1 MDWVSFLVDPI
12 TLASAFAAVA
22 TFATILTLAAPV
34 MSGDKLTSRL
44 KAVANRR
51 EELRK
56 KSRAQLDSEA
66 SKKSIR
72 VRDTSVMKKFVDKLD
87 LQKMLEDPGV
97 VKKLVQAGLRGP
109 RPLSIFYFCRFTL
122 PLVFGIAAFV
132 YIWFVNDHG
141 LQLQMKIAAVVFGFA
156 AGFYGPN
163 IYLEN
168 MITKRRTS
176 IMRAFPD
183 SLDMMLICV
192 ESGMSIEQAF
202 ARVGEEIGTASAELA
217 EELALTTAEL
227 SYLQDRRMAY
237 TNLAERTNHPGV
249 KGVAMALTQ
258 AEKYGTPLGSA
269 LRVMAKENREMR
281 ITEAEKKAA
290 ALPAK
295 LTVPMIVFFLPV
307 LFLVILGPAFIKI
320 SDMGFMGPKPE
331 AVPQS
336 APRTRDAD
344 RDDAETVRGVE

>member
-1 MDWVSFLVDPI
+1 MDWVSFLVDPA
-12 TLASAFAAVA
+12 TLAAGLAAVA
-22 TFATILTLAAPV
+22 SFATVMTIAAPAF
-34 MSGDKLTSRL
+34 SGDKLTSRL
-44 KAVANRR
+44 KQVANRR

-56 KSRAQLDSEA
+56 KSRAALEGEA
-66 SKKSIR
+66 AKKSIR
-72 VRDTSVMKKFVDKLD
+72 VRDTSMVKKFVDRLD
-87 LQKMLEDPGV
+87 LAKMLEDPGLQ
-97 VKKLVQAGLRGP
+97 KKLVQAGLRGP
-109 RPLSIFYFCRFTL
+109 KPISIFYFCRFSL
-122 PLVFGIAAFV
+122 PIVFGIAAFV
-132 YIWFVNDHG
+132 YLWFVNDHD
-141 LQLQMKIAAVVFGFA
+141 LQIQMKIGAVVFGFA

-163 IYLEN
+163 LYLEN
-168 MITKRRTS
+168 MIGKRRTS

-183 SLDMMLICV
+183 SLDMILICV

-202 ARVGEEIGTASAELA
+202 ARVGEEIGAASAELA

-227 SYLQDRRMAY
+227 SYLQDRRQAY
-237 TNLAERTNHPGV
+237 YNLAERTNHPGV
-249 KGVAMALTQ
+249 KGVAMALVQ

-320 SDMGFMGPKPE
+320 SDMGLFAKGEK
-331 AVPQS
+331 AAS
-336 APRTRDAD
+336 TS
-344 RDDAETVRGVE
+344 TK

>member
-1 MDWVSFLVDPI
+1 MNELAATLTDPAN
-12 TLASAFAAVA
+12 LAAGFAAIL
-22 TFATILTLAAPV
+22 TFITVLTILAPAF
-34 MSGDKLTSRL
+34 GNNKLESRL

-51 EELRK
+51 EELRR
-56 KSRAQLDSEA
+56 KSRAALEGGDA
-66 SKKSIR
+66 KKSLR
-72 VRDTSVMKKFVDKLD
+72 RNDTSMMKKFVDRLD

-97 VKKLVQAGLRGP
+97 IKKLVQAGLRGP
-109 RPLSIFYFCRFTL
+109 RPVSIFYFCRFAL
-122 PLVFGIAAFV
+122 PIIFGIGAFI
-132 YIWFVNDHG
+132 YLWFINDHK
-141 LQLQMKIAAVVFGFA
+141 LQIQMKIGVVVFAFA

-163 IYLEN
+163 LYLEN
-168 MITKRRTS
+168 LITKRRTS

-192 ESGMSIEQAF
+192 EAGMSIEQAF

-227 SYLQDRRMAY
+227 SYLQDRRQAY
-237 TNLAERTNHPGV
+237 YNLAERTNHPGV
-249 KGVAMALTQ
+249 KGVAMALVQ

-320 SDMGFMGPKPE
+320 SDMGFIK
-331 AVPQS
+331 
-336 APRTRDAD
+336 
-344 RDDAETVRGVE
+344 

>member
-1 MDWVSFLVDPI
+1 MDIDWVAFLVDPV
-12 TLASAFAAVA
+12 TLASALACVA
-22 TFATILTLAAPV
+22 TFATVLTLAAPAFNN
-34 MSGDKLTSRL
+34 DKLTSRL

-51 EELRK
+51 EELRRKNRAALEGEAAK
-56 KSRAQLDSEA
+56 KSL
-66 SKKSIR
+66 R
-72 VRDTSVMKKFVDKLD
+72 VQDTSTMKKFVDKLD

-97 VKKLVQAGLRGP
+97 MKKLIQAGLRGP
-109 RPLSIFYFCRFTL
+109 RPVSIFYFCRFAL
-122 PLVFGIAAFV
+122 PIIFGLGAFI
-132 YIWFVNDHG
+132 YIWFINDHG
-141 LQLQMKIAAVVFGFA
+141 LQMQMKIGAVVVGFA
-156 AGFYGPN
+156 VGFYGPN

-168 MITKRRTS
+168 LITKRKTS

-202 ARVGEEIGTASAELA
+202 ARVGEEIGSASPELA
-217 EELALTTAEL
+217 EELTLTTAEL
-227 SYLQDRRMAY
+227 SYLQDRRQAY
-237 TNLAERTNHPGV
+237 YNLAERNNHPGV
-249 KGVAMALTQ
+249 KGVAMALVQ

-320 SDMGFMGPKPE
+320 DQMGIGKPPPSAQSD
-331 AVPQS
+331 QQQQ
-336 APRTRDAD
+336 
-344 RDDAETVRGVE
+344 AEPAE

>member
-1 MDWVSFLVDPI
+1 
-12 TLASAFAAVA
+12 
-22 TFATILTLAAPV
+22 
-34 MSGDKLTSRL
+34 
-44 KAVANRR
+44 
-51 EELRK
+51 
-56 KSRAQLDSEA
+56 
-66 SKKSIR
+66 
-72 VRDTSVMKKFVDKLD
+72 
-87 LQKMLEDPGV
+87 
-97 VKKLVQAGLRGP
+97 AGLRGP
-109 RPLSIFYFCRFTL
+109 RPVSIFYFCRFAL
-122 PLVFGIAAFV
+122 PIVFGLAAFV
-132 YIWFVNDHG
+132 YIWFINDHE
-141 LQLQMKIAAVVFGFA
+141 LQPMMKVGVVVVGFA

-163 IYLEN
+163 VYLEN
-168 MITKRRTS
+168 MIGKRRTS

-227 SYLQDRRMAY
+227 SYLADRRQAY
-237 TNLAERTNHPGV
+237 YNLAERTNHPGV
-249 KGVAMALTQ
+249 KGVAMALVQ
-258 AEKYGTPLGSA
+258 AEKYGTPMGSA

-320 SDMGFMGPKPE
+320 DAMGLGK
-331 AVPQS
+331 
-336 APRTRDAD
+336 
-344 RDDAETVRGVE
+344 

>member
-1 MDWVSFLVDPI
+1 MEMDWVSFLTDPV
-12 TLASAFAAVA
+12 TLASAFAALA
-22 TFATILTLAAPV
+22 TFATVMTLAAPAF
-34 MSGDKLTSRL
+34 SGDKLATRL

-56 KSRAQLDSEA
+56 KSRAALEGEA
-66 SKKSIR
+66 KKSIR
-72 VRDTSVMKKFVDKLD
+72 VQDTSAVKKVVDKLD
-87 LQKMLEDPGV
+87 LAKMLEDPGV
-97 VKKLVQAGLRGP
+97 LKKLTQAGLRGP
-109 RPLSIFYFCRFTL
+109 KPVSIFYFCRFAL
-122 PLVFGIAAFV
+122 PIVFGIAAFV
-132 YIWFVNDHG
+132 YIWFINDHG
-141 LQLQMKIAAVVFGFA
+141 LQLQMKIGVIVFGFA

-163 IYLEN
+163 LYLEN
-168 MITKRRTS
+168 LITKRRTS

-192 ESGMSIEQAF
+192 ESGMSIEGAF

-227 SYLQDRRMAY
+227 SYLSDRRTAY
-237 TNLAERTNHPGV
+237 YNLAERTNHPGV
-249 KGVAMALTQ
+249 KGVAMALVQ
-258 AEKYGTPLGSA
+258 AEKYGTPMGAA

-320 SDMGFMGPKPE
+320 DSMGLGK
-331 AVPQS
+331 
-336 APRTRDAD
+336 
-344 RDDAETVRGVE
+344 

>member
-1 MDWVSFLVDPI
+1 MDWVSFLVDPA
-12 TLASAFAAVA
+12 TLAAGLAAVA
-22 TFATILTLAAPV
+22 SFATVMTIAAPAF
-34 MSGDKLTSRL
+34 SGDKLTSRL
-44 KAVANRR
+44 KQVANRR

-56 KSRAQLDSEA
+56 KSRAALEGEA
-66 SKKSIR
+66 AKKSIR
-72 VRDTSVMKKFVDKLD
+72 VRDTSMVKKFVDRLD
-87 LQKMLEDPGV
+87 LAKMLEDPGL

-109 RPLSIFYFCRFTL
+109 KPISIFYFCRFSL
-122 PLVFGIAAFV
+122 PIICGISAFV
-132 YIWFVNDHG
+132 YLWFVNDHD
-141 LQLQMKIAAVVFGFA
+141 LQIQMKIGAVVFGFA

-163 IYLEN
+163 LYLEN
-168 MITKRRTS
+168 MIGKRRTS

-183 SLDMMLICV
+183 SLDMILICV

-202 ARVGEEIGTASAELA
+202 ARVGEEIGAASAELA

-227 SYLQDRRMAY
+227 SYLQDRRQAY
-237 TNLAERTNHPGV
+237 YNLAERTNHPGV
-249 KGVAMALTQ
+249 KGVAMALVQ

-320 SDMGFMGPKPE
+320 SDMGLFEPKP
-331 AVPQS
+331 
-336 APRTRDAD
+336 
-344 RDDAETVRGVE
+344 

>member
-1 MDWVSFLVDPI
+1 MDIDWVSFLTDPV
-12 TLASAFAAVA
+12 TLASGIAAVA
-22 TFATILTLAAPV
+22 MFATVMTIAAPV
-34 MSGDKLTSRL
+34 FSNDKLATRL

-56 KSRAQLDSEA
+56 RSRAALEGDT
-66 SKKSIR
+66 KKSIR
-72 VRDTSVMKKFVDKLD
+72 VKDTSAMKKVVDKLD
-87 LQKMLEDPGV
+87 LAKMLEDPGV
-97 VKKLVQAGLRGP
+97 LKKLTQAGLRGP
-109 RPLSIFYFCRFTL
+109 KPVSIFYFCRFAL
-122 PLVFGIAAFV
+122 PMVFGLIAFV
-132 YIWFVNDHG
+132 YIWFINDHG
-141 LQLQMKIAAVVFGFA
+141 LQPAMKFGVIILGFA
-156 AGFYGPN
+156 LGFYGPN
-163 IYLEN
+163 VYLEN
-168 MITKRRTS
+168 LITKRRTS

-202 ARVGEEIGTASAELA
+202 GRVGEEIGTASAELA

-227 SYLQDRRMAY
+227 SYLQDRRQAY
-237 TNLAERTNHPGV
+237 YNLAERTNHPGV
-249 KGVAMALTQ
+249 KGVAMALVQ
-258 AEKYGTPLGSA
+258 AEKYGTPMGSA

-320 SDMGFMGPKPE
+320 DAMGIGK
-331 AVPQS
+331 
-336 APRTRDAD
+336 
-344 RDDAETVRGVE
+344 

>member
-1 MDWVSFLVDPI
+1 MGDINWVQFLTDPV
-12 TLASAFAAVA
+12 TLASALACVA
-22 TFATILTLAAPV
+22 TFATVLTLAAPAFD
-34 MSGDKLTSRL
+34 GDRLTSRL

-51 EELRK
+51 EELRRK
-56 KSRAQLDSEA
+56 NRAAMEGDA
-66 SKKSIR
+66 GKKSIR
-72 VRDTSVMKKFVDKLD
+72 VRDTSTMKKFVDKMD
-87 LQKMLEDPGV
+87 LAKMLEDPGV

-109 RPLSIFYFCRFTL
+109 RPVSIFYFCRFAL
-122 PLVFGIAAFV
+122 PLVFGIGAFV
-132 YIWFVNDHG
+132 YIWFINDHG
-141 LQLQMKIAAVVFGFA
+141 LQFQMKIGAVVIGFA

-168 MITKRRTS
+168 LVNKRRTS

-227 SYLQDRRMAY
+227 SYLQDRRQAY
-237 TNLAERTNHPGV
+237 YNLAERTNHPGV
-249 KGVAMALTQ
+249 KGVAMALVQ
-258 AEKYGTPLGSA
+258 AEKYGTPMGSA

-320 SDMGFMGPKPE
+320 DKMGIGKPKG
-331 AVPQS
+331 VV
-336 APRTRDAD
+336 
-344 RDDAETVRGVE
+344 ETQAAKDQQ

>member
-1 MDWVSFLVDPI
+1 MGNIDWVQFLTDPL
-12 TLASAFAAVA
+12 TLASALACVA
-22 TFATILTLAAPV
+22 TFATVLTLAGPV
-34 MSGDKLTSRL
+34 FDNDKLTSRL
-44 KAVANRR
+44 KSVSNRR

-56 KSRAQLDSEA
+56 KSRAALDGE
-66 SKKSIR
+66 KKSIR
-72 VRDTSVMKKFVDKLD
+72 VQDTSMTKKVVDRLD
-87 LQKMLEDPGV
+87 LAKMLEDPGV
-97 VKKLVQAGLRGP
+97 QKKLIQAGLRGP
-109 RPLSIFYFCRFTL
+109 KPISIFYLCRFAL
-122 PLVFGIAAFV
+122 PMVFGLGALI
-132 YIWFVNDHG
+132 YIWFINDHG
-141 LQLQMKIAAVVFGFA
+141 LGFNMKIGAVVVGFA

-163 IYLEN
+163 IFVEN
-168 MITKRRTS
+168 LITKRRTS

-202 ARVGEEIGTASAELA
+202 ARVGEEIGSASVELA

-227 SYLQDRRMAY
+227 SYLQDRRQAY
-237 TNLAERTNHPGV
+237 YNLAERTNHPGV
-249 KGVAMALTQ
+249 KGVAMALVQ
-258 AEKYGTPLGSA
+258 AEKYGTPMGAA

-320 SDMGFMGPKPE
+320 DAMGLGKTDSGAIAEAEPE
-331 AVPQS
+331 
-336 APRTRDAD
+336 
-344 RDDAETVRGVE
+344 

>member
-1 MDWVSFLVDPI
+1 VDWVSFLTDPV

-22 TFATILTLAAPV
+22 TFATILTIAAPAF
-34 MSGDKLTSRL
+34 SGDRLTSRL
-44 KAVANRR
+44 KAVSNRR

-56 KSRAQLDSEA
+56 KSRAALEGESA
-66 SKKSIR
+66 KKTIR
-72 VRDTSVMKKFVDKLD
+72 RRDTSMMRKFVDMLD
-87 LQKMLEDPGV
+87 LQKMLEDPNV
-97 VKKLVQAGLRGP
+97 VKKLMQAGLRGP
-109 RPLSIFYFCRFTL
+109 RPISIFYFCRFSL
-122 PLVFGIAAFV
+122 PLIFGIGAFI
-132 YIWFVNDHG
+132 YIWFINNHG
-141 LQLQMKIAAVVFGFA
+141 LQMQMKIGVVAVAFA

-163 IYLEN
+163 IYLTN
-168 MITKRRTS
+168 LAQKRRTS

-192 ESGMSIEQAF
+192 EAGMSIEQAF
-202 ARVGEEIGTASAELA
+202 ARVGEEIGTASPELA
-217 EELALTTAEL
+217 EELGLTTAEL
-227 SYLQDRRMAY
+227 SYLQDRRAAY
-237 TNLAERTNHPGV
+237 YNLAERTNHPGV
-249 KGVAMALTQ
+249 KGVAMALVQ

-320 SDMGFMGPKPE
+320 NDMGFIK
-331 AVPQS
+331 
-336 APRTRDAD
+336 
-344 RDDAETVRGVE
+344 

>member
-1 MDWVSFLVDPI
+1 MDINWVSFLTDPV
-12 TLASAFAAVA
+12 TLASAVAAVA
-22 TFATILTLAAPV
+22 MFATVMTIAAPAF
-34 MSGDKLTSRL
+34 SNDKLATRL

-56 KSRAQLDSEA
+56 KSRAALEGDT
-66 SKKSIR
+66 KKSIR
-72 VRDTSVMKKFVDKLD
+72 VQDTSAMKKVVDKLD
-87 LQKMLEDPGV
+87 LAKMLEDPGV
-97 VKKLVQAGLRGP
+97 LKKLTQAGLRGP
-109 RPLSIFYFCRFTL
+109 KPVSIFYFCRFAL
-122 PLVFGIAAFV
+122 PMVFGLIAFI
-132 YIWFVNDHG
+132 YIWFINDHG
-141 LQLQMKIAAVVFGFA
+141 LQPTMKFGAVVLGFA
-156 AGFYGPN
+156 LGFYGPN
-163 IYLEN
+163 VYLEN
-168 MITKRRTS
+168 LITKRRTS

-227 SYLQDRRMAY
+227 SYLQDRRQAY
-237 TNLAERTNHPGV
+237 YNLAERTNHPGV
-249 KGVAMALTQ
+249 KGVAMALVQ
-258 AEKYGTPLGSA
+258 AEKYGTPMGSD

-320 SDMGFMGPKPE
+320 DAMGLGK
-331 AVPQS
+331 
-336 APRTRDAD
+336 
-344 RDDAETVRGVE
+344 

>member
-1 MDWVSFLVDPI
+1 MDIDWVKFLTDPL
-12 TLASAFAAVA
+12 TLASGLACVA
-22 TFATILTLAAPV
+22 TFATVMTLAAPAF
-34 MSGDKLTSRL
+34 SNDKLTSRL
-44 KAVANRR
+44 KSVANRR

-56 KSRAQLDSEA
+56 KSRAALEGE
-66 SKKSIR
+66 KKSIR
-72 VRDTSVMKKFVDKLD
+72 VQDNSVTKKFVEKLD
-87 LQKMLEDPGV
+87 LAKMLEDPGV
-97 VKKLVQAGLRGP
+97 QKKLIQAGLRGP
-109 RPLSIFYFCRFTL
+109 KPISIFYFCRFAL
-122 PLVFGIAAFV
+122 PLLCGIGTFI
-132 YIWFVNDHG
+132 YIWFINDHG
-141 LQLQMKIAAVVFGFA
+141 QQLQMKIGYVVVGFA

-163 IYLEN
+163 LYLEN
-168 MITKRRTS
+168 LIKKRRTS

-227 SYLQDRRMAY
+227 SYLQDRRQAY
-237 TNLAERTNHPGV
+237 YNLAERTNHPGL
-249 KGVAMALTQ
+249 KGVAMALVQ
-258 AEKYGTPLGSA
+258 AEKYGTPMGSA

-320 SDMGFMGPKPE
+320 DSMGLGKT
-331 AVPQS
+331 QS
-336 APRTRDAD
+336 GAIV
-344 RDDAETVRGVE
+344 ETDSGK

>member
-1 MDWVSFLVDPI
+1 MDWVSFLVDPATI
-12 TLASAFAAVA
+12 AAALAAVA
-22 TFATILTLAAPV
+22 SFATVMTIAAPAF
-34 MSGDKLTSRL
+34 SNDKLTSRL
-44 KAVANRR
+44 KQVANRR

-56 KSRAQLDSEA
+56 KSRAALEGEA
-66 SKKSIR
+66 AKKSIR
-72 VRDTSVMKKFVDKLD
+72 VRDTSMVKKFVDKLD
-87 LQKMLEDPGV
+87 LAKMLEDPGLL
-97 VKKLVQAGLRGP
+97 KKLVQAGLRGP
-109 RPLSIFYFCRFTL
+109 KPISIFYFCRFSL
-122 PLVFGIAAFV
+122 PLVFGLAAFI
-132 YIWFVNDHG
+132 YLWFVNDHD
-141 LQLQMKIAAVVFGFA
+141 LQLQMRIGIVVFAFA

-163 IYLEN
+163 LYLEN
-168 MITKRRTS
+168 LITKRRSS

-202 ARVGEEIGTASAELA
+202 ARVGEEIGSASAELA

-237 TNLAERTNHPGV
+237 YNLADRTNHPGV
-249 KGVAMALTQ
+249 KGVAMALVQ

-320 SDMGFMGPKPE
+320 SDMGLFGAKKGAE
-331 AVPQS
+331 AAASSP
-336 APRTRDAD
+336 AK
-344 RDDAETVRGVE
+344 

>member
-1 MDWVSFLVDPI
+1 MDWVKFLTDPV

-22 TFATILTLAAPV
+22 SFATVLTLAAPAF
-34 MSGDKLTSRL
+34 SNDKLTSRL
-44 KAVANRR
+44 KSVANRR

-56 KSRAQLDSEA
+56 KSRAALEGESA
-66 SKKSIR
+66 KKSIR
-72 VRDTSVMKKFVDKLD
+72 VRDTSTMKKIVDRLD

-97 VKKLVQAGLRGP
+97 IKKLVQAGLRGP
-109 RPLSIFYFCRFTL
+109 KPVSVFYFCRFSL
-122 PLVFGIAAFV
+122 PIVFGIGAFL
-132 YIWFVNDHG
+132 YLWFVNDHD
-141 LQLQMKIAAVVFGFA
+141 LQPMMKIGAVVFAFA

-168 MITKRRTS
+168 LIGKRRTS

-192 ESGMSIEQAF
+192 ESGMSIELAF

-227 SYLQDRRMAY
+227 SYLADRRSAY
-237 TNLAERTNHPGV
+237 YNLAERNNHPGV
-249 KGVAMALTQ
+249 KGVAMALVQ
-258 AEKYGTPLGSA
+258 AEKYGTPMGSA
-269 LRVMAKENREMR
+269 LRTMAKENRELR

-320 SDMGFMGPKPE
+320 ADQGGFMGQDKKTT
-331 AVPQS
+331 S
-336 APRTRDAD
+336 DK
-344 RDDAETVRGVE
+344 

>member
-1 MDWVSFLVDPI
+1 MDIDWVSFLTDPV
-12 TLASAFAAVA
+12 TLASGIAAVA
-22 TFATILTLAAPV
+22 MFATVMTIAAPAF
-34 MSGDKLTSRL
+34 SNDKLATRL

-56 KSRAQLDSEA
+56 RSRAALEGDT
-66 SKKSIR
+66 KKSIR
-72 VRDTSVMKKFVDKLD
+72 VKDTSAMKKIVDKLD
-87 LQKMLEDPGV
+87 LAKMLEDPGV
-97 VKKLVQAGLRGP
+97 LKKLTQAGLRGP
-109 RPLSIFYFCRFTL
+109 KPVSIFYFCRFAL
-122 PLVFGIAAFV
+122 PMVFGLIAFV
-132 YIWFVNDHG
+132 YIWFINDHG
-141 LQLQMKIAAVVFGFA
+141 LQPAMKLGVIVLGFA
-156 AGFYGPN
+156 LGFYGPN
-163 IYLEN
+163 VYLEN
-168 MITKRRTS
+168 LITKRRTS

-202 ARVGEEIGTASAELA
+202 GRVGEEIGTASAELA

-227 SYLQDRRMAY
+227 SYLQDRRQAY
-237 TNLAERTNHPGV
+237 YNLAERTNHPGV
-249 KGVAMALTQ
+249 KGVAMALVQ
-258 AEKYGTPLGSA
+258 AEKYGTPMGSA

-320 SDMGFMGPKPE
+320 DAMGIGK
-331 AVPQS
+331 
-336 APRTRDAD
+336 
-344 RDDAETVRGVE
+344 

>member
-1 MDWVSFLVDPI
+1 MDWVQFLTDPV
-12 TLASAFAAVA
+12 TLASAFAAIA
-22 TFATILTLAAPV
+22 SFATVLTLAAPAF
-34 MSGDKLTSRL
+34 SDDKLTSRL
-44 KAVANRR
+44 KAVSNRR

-56 KSRAQLDSEA
+56 KSRAALDSEA
-66 SKKSIR
+66 AKKTIR
-72 VRDTSVMKKFVDKLD
+72 VRDTSMMKKFVDKLD

-109 RPLSIFYFCRFTL
+109 KPVSVFYFCRFSL
-122 PLVFGIAAFV
+122 PIVFGIGAFV
-132 YIWFVNDHG
+132 YLWFVNDHD
-141 LQLQMKIAAVVFGFA
+141 LQMPMKIGAVVFAFA

-163 IYLEN
+163 LYLEN
-168 MITKRRTS
+168 LITKRRTS

-192 ESGMSIEQAF
+192 ESGMSIELAF
-202 ARVGEEIGTASAELA
+202 ARVGEEIGTASVELS

-237 TNLAERTNHPGV
+237 YNLAERTNHPGV
-249 KGVAMALTQ
+249 KGVAMALVQ

-281 ITEAEKKAA
+281 ILEAEKKAA

-307 LFLVILGPAFIKI
+307 LFLVILGPAYIKI
-320 SDMGFMGPKPE
+320 SDMGFMDKKPE
-331 AVPQS
+331 A
-336 APRTRDAD
+336 AGTK
-344 RDDAETVRGVE
+344 

>member
-1 MDWVSFLVDPI
+1 MGDIDWVQFLTDPM
-12 TLASAFAAVA
+12 TLASALACVA
-22 TFATILTLAAPV
+22 TFATVLTLAAPALD
-34 MSGDKLTSRL
+34 GDKLTSRL
-44 KAVANRR
+44 KSVSNRR

-56 KSRAQLDSEA
+56 KSRAALDGE
-66 SKKSIR
+66 KKSIR
-72 VRDTSVMKKFVDKLD
+72 VQDTSMTKKFVDKLD
-87 LQKMLEDPGV
+87 LAKMLEDPGV
-97 VKKLVQAGLRGP
+97 QKKLIQAGLRGP
-109 RPLSIFYFCRFTL
+109 KPISIFYLCRFAL
-122 PLVFGIAAFV
+122 PMVFGLGTLV
-132 YIWFVNDHG
+132 YIWFINDHD
-141 LQLQMKIAAVVFGFA
+141 LSFNMKIGAVVVGFA

-163 IYLEN
+163 LFVEN
-168 MITKRRTS
+168 LITKRRTS

-202 ARVGEEIGTASAELA
+202 ARVGEEIGSASVELA

-227 SYLQDRRMAY
+227 SYLQDRRQAY
-237 TNLAERTNHPGV
+237 YNLAERTNHPGV
-249 KGVAMALTQ
+249 KGVATALVQ
-258 AEKYGTPLGSA
+258 AEKYGTPMGSA

-320 SDMGFMGPKPE
+320 DAMGLGKTDSGAIVEAEPE
-331 AVPQS
+331 
-336 APRTRDAD
+336 
-344 RDDAETVRGVE
+344 